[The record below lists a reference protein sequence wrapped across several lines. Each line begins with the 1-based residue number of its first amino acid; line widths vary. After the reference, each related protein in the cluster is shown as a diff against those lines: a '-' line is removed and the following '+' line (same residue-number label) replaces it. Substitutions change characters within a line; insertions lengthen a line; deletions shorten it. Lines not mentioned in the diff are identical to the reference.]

1 MGSEPAAASGR
12 NRQAEHRESQG
23 ALEARLC
30 EFPGS
35 GVNDSPVGCQSRPD
49 RRASSEEK
57 ESYCPCQNERL
68 LNRSRFFYK
77 DQERAREM
85 NNYAMRKLWKYR

>member
-35 GVNDSPVGCQSRPD
+35 GVNEATVWPQSRPA

-57 ESYCPCQNERL
+57 ESYCPCQKR
-68 LNRSRFFYK
+68 RFV
-77 DQERAREM
+77 RV
-85 NNYAMRKLWKYR
+85 

>member
-35 GVNDSPVGCQSRPD
+35 GVNDVPVARQSRPD

-57 ESYCPCQNERL
+57 ESFCPCQKRRFESVCVFCF
-68 LNRSRFFYK
+68 LN
-77 DQERAREM
+77 
-85 NNYAMRKLWKYR
+85 NT